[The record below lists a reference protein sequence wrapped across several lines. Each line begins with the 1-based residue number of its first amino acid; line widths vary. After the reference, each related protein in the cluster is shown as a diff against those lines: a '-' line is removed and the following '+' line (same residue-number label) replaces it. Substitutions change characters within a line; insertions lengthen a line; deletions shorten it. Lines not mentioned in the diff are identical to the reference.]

1 MRFEYSSYDII
12 IGLGIIIIIIG
23 ISFVLFFVSL
33 TAIFLARPALSS
45 LFSVLRLMILT
56 LFCSI
61 SHCVFSRY
69 ARLSP
74 SRNEVTM
81 ITLLLSL
88 LSYYPEES
96 TSFSTLLFQF

>member
-1 MRFEYSSYDII
+1 MTSSSA
-12 IGLGIIIIIIG
+12 LGNNNYIG
-23 ISFVLFFVSL
+23 ISLVEFFVPL
-33 TAIFLARPALSS
+33 TAIFLARAALSS

-74 SRNEVTM
+74 SIIKVTM
-81 ITLLLSL
+81 VIMLSL
-88 LSYYPEES
+88 LSYYLEES
-96 TSFSTLLFQF
+96 TSFSTLLFQL